1 MDSAVI
7 RLGSYER
14 DVRLAAAREL
24 GASIAVGE
32 LARDATREVNNHVHT
47 IYSFSPYSPAEA
59 AYRAWEAGLMTVGAM
74 DHDSVAGC
82 EEMLDAAEAIG
93 IASTVGFELRVN
105 MSGTDLEG
113 RKFNNPDSENIAY
126 VAYHG
131 VPRRSLAAA
140 SEFLAPVQ
148 TARNERNRRMVERLD
163 DEIRSWGIGS
173 IDWKMIAAQSQAADG
188 GSVTERH
195 ILFALARQMTETL
208 GRGPEVVSFLTD
220 NLDIVVPPR
229 IGVYLA
235 DRDNTHYLYDL
246 LGVMKSSLLA
256 RFYLQPGS
264 EECIDVREAVAFAES
279 IGAIIA
285 YAYLGDV
292 SESSTGDKSPDRFED
307 AYLDE
312 LFVELETLGFR
323 AVTYMPPRN
332 TLKQLK
338 RVQALCGEHGFMEIS
353 GVDINSSRQSFA
365 CPEVLAPDFL
375 HLLKAAWALV
385 AHEKASD
392 SMPSFGLF
400 HPENRL
406 ASLPLALRIDKYAR
420 FGEAADPRSPDSVLV
435 LATQTQ
441 SQGAPL

>member
-7 RLGSYER
+7 RLGSGQRE
-14 DVRLAAAREL
+14 VRLDAAREL
-24 GASIAVGE
+24 GASIAAGE
-32 LARDATREVNNHVHT
+32 LTRHATREVNNHVHT

-105 MSGTDLEG
+105 MSGTGLEG
-113 RKFNNPDSENIAY
+113 RKFNNPDSKNIAY

-148 TARNERNRRMVERLD
+148 MARNERNRRMVERLD
-163 DEIRSWGIGS
+163 EEIGSWGIGS
-173 IDWKMIAAQSQAADG
+173 IEWKMVADQSQADGG

-195 ILFALARQMTETL
+195 ILFALARRITESL
-208 GRGPEVVSFLTD
+208 GRGPEVVRFLTD
-220 NLDIVVPPR
+220 SLGIVVQAR
-229 IGVYLA
+229 IADYLE
-235 DRDNTHYLYDL
+235 DRDNAHYLYDL

-256 RFYLQPGS
+256 RFYLQPGR

-292 SESSTGDKSPDRFED
+292 SDSSTGDKSPDRFED
-307 AYLDE
+307 SYLEE

-338 RVQALCGEHGFMEIS
+338 RVQALCGEHGLMEIS

-365 CPEVLAPDFL
+365 CPEVFAPDFI
-375 HLLKAAWALV
+375 HLLKAAWALI

-392 SMPSFGLF
+392 ANPSFGLF
-400 HPENRL
+400 HRENRF
-406 ASLPLALRIDKYAR
+406 ASLPLASRIDEYAR
-420 FGEAADPRSPDSVLV
+420 LGEAADPSSSDSVLR
-435 LATQTQ
+435 LATQMQ
-441 SQGAPL
+441 SQGSPL